1 MAHAAKVNPETFL
14 VEDVLVIPAEHQ
26 HRAQE
31 YLNNDCNIPG
41 WWIQTSYNTFG
52 GVNQVSGTPL
62 RKNFAGKGFT
72 YDVMRDAFIPP
83 KPFDS
88 WTLDEDTC
96 LWIPPVA
103 YPTDGI
109 MYEWSED
116 DLDWVAVIN

>member
-1 MAHAAKVNPETFL
+1 MAHAAKVNPETKL
-14 VEDVLVIPAEHQ
+14 VEEVLVIPAEHQ
-26 HRAQE
+26 DNPQE
-31 YLNNDCNIPG
+31 YLNGIGIEG

-52 GVNQVSGTPL
+52 GVNNTSGTAL
-62 RKNFAGKGFT
+62 RKNFAGIGYT
-72 YDVMRDAFIPP
+72 YDEGRDAFIPP

-96 LWIPPVA
+96 LWNAPVA